1 MDKNQMQKERGRL
14 QAALDGYNEQEAIVG
29 RHVSL
34 IERIANL
41 DRRISV
47 AHDY

>member
-41 DRRISV
+41 DRRISL